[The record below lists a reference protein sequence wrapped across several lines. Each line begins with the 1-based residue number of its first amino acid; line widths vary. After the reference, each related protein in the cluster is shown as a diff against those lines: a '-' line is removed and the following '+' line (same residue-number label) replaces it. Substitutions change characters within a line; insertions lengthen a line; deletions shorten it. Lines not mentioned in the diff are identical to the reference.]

1 MTINVLI
8 AEDSSFQRKLIS
20 DMISS
25 HQDIEVIA
33 IARDGREAIEMVEQY
48 DPDVMLL
55 DLLMPKMDG
64 MTAFKHI
71 MEDHPIPTIIFSV
84 LDPRT
89 MDASIKALIL
99 GAFDYVIKPGGV
111 WKDELPKF
119 KDELIS
125 KVCLAYKS
133 KKRQKYKTP
142 N

>member
-1 MTINVLI
+1 MSINVLVADDSAYLRKNI
-8 AEDSSFQRKLIS
+8 ADILKGHNLIKILEFAKNGEEAVDFVRKHS
-20 DMISS
+20 
-25 HQDIEVIA
+25 
-33 IARDGREAIEMVEQY
+33 
-48 DPDVMLL
+48 PDVLVL

-119 KDELIS
+119 KDDLIS
-125 KVCLAYKS
+125 MLSTFPIVVNSSIFAI
-133 KKRQKYKTP
+133 
-142 N
+142 